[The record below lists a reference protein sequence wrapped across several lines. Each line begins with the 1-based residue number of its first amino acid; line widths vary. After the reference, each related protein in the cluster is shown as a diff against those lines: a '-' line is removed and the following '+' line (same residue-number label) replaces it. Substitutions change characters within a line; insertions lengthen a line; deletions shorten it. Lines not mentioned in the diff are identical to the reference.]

1 MVIVPRSLQCDS
13 PSLLISILYF
23 GNPADPTV
31 DKITSLDKFR
41 VPVGNQEIELQQ
53 IEFEAGGVPFLRL
66 RIREH
71 RRFTIFDIDPVTAGR
86 WAEIMAVWSR
96 KQIDASENQDL
107 TDGDGRACD
116 ES

>member
-1 MVIVPRSLQCDS
+1 M
-13 PSLLISILYF
+13 
-23 GNPADPTV
+23 

-53 IEFEAGGVPFLRL
+53 IDFEAGGMPFLRL

-71 RRFTIFDIDPVTAGR
+71 RRFTIFDVDAVTAAR
-86 WAEIMAVWSR
+86 WAEVMKTWSTQ
-96 KQIDASENQDL
+96 QIAAAENQL
-107 TDGDGRACD
+107 PGSGHVCD